1 MNEQQIQELKNL
13 VDKLTEQGLSTEE
26 IQQQV
31 DIKKAEFQKTNAA
44 KKSTVGKD
52 ATAVQGQASNTG
64 SSLQTGSLELQEPK
78 EFVKKTYEDYT
89 IKDFNDYPK
98 EIKNQFLTEQF
109 EANELD
115 VEESFDDAIFD
126 VVT

>member
-52 ATAVQGQASNTG
+52 ATAVQGQASNTDL
-64 SSLQTGSLELQEPK
+64 SLQTGSLELQEQSNLRLM
-78 EFVKKTYEDYT
+78 
-89 IKDFNDYPK
+89 I
-98 EIKNQFLTEQF
+98 LM
-109 EANELD
+109 
-115 VEESFDDAIFD
+115 
-126 VVT
+126 